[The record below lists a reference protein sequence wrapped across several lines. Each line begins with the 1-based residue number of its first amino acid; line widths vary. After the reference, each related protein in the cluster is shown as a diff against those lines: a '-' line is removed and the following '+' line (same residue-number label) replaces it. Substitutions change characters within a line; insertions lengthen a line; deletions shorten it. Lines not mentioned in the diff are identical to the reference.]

1 MKTIFISAL
10 MLVAMAVSLAT
21 PSTAQA
27 STIYACELKAIGTI
41 RIVSSTATCTKYET
55 PISWDTGGAAGPA
68 GPAGPQGP
76 AGTALAYAHVLADG
90 TIDTAQTSANI
101 VVQRHYSVVDG
112 SIDAGLYCIGVLGG
126 TDGIVHVAVVSL
138 DSRANVGGTVQA
150 SVFLASG
157 CEGTGAL
164 YGNNI
169 YVVTRPQLQDGG
181 QDGIDRA
188 FYLIVN

>member
-10 MLVAMAVSLAT
+10 MLMAIAVSLAT
-21 PSTAQA
+21 PNTAQA

-41 RIVSSTATCTKYET
+41 RIVSSTTTCTRYEN
-55 PISWDTGGAAGPA
+55 PISWGTAGAVGPQ
-68 GPAGPQGP
+68 GPQGP

-101 VVQRHYSVVDG
+101 VVHRHYSIVDG

-126 TDGIVHVAVVSL
+126 TDGMVHVAVVSL
-138 DSRANVGGTVQA
+138 DSQANAGGTVQA

-164 YGNNI
+164 DSNNI

-181 QDGIDRA
+181 QNGIDRA